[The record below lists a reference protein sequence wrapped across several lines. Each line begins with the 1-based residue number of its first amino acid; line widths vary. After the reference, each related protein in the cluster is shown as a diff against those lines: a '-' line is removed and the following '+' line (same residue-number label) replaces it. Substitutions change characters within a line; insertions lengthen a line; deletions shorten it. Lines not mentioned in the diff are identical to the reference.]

1 MGSVFIR
8 SRSVM
13 DLALGSRSIDLEFN
27 WREHDYSVGE
37 DVKKVKSFVDNQKR
51 HLPTVSNLTNV
62 QQLFLSASQRR
73 AHNIVERFISRP
85 YEERKTTNLLL
96 SIVSVAGGG
105 KTVLL
110 NCISNLLDKNHIRHQ
125 NIAATGS
132 ASAGINGRTIHS
144 AFNLGPKSG
153 NFEKLCNSESV
164 SFLEKENFRDC
175 EFVIIEEF
183 FMLSAA
189 LLNFINHRLQ
199 SIFNDGRPFGNC
211 SIIGAGDPA
220 QLMPIAFAALYSSP
234 EGVSECQQEGI
245 ELYRKF
251 RVCRLESNFRQKDD
265 IKFQELLSNVRFKC
279 VTREDLV
286 ILESRLYKNLSEE
299 EKEKFKSAIRLYP
312 TNARVEAHNQL
323 MLAQLQTPLR
333 KLEPEQRPLHPKI
346 KTDCFF
352 LGEDVRV
359 QLTRNLDIAHG
370 LYRGLQGTI
379 KGWMHDN
386 NSLAVVLV
394 QFDQDYRGATLQG
407 LVPITKVVDYVW
419 DATIC
424 KNIRF
429 TAFPLVNCYASTI
442 HKAQGTTLPLAVSCF
457 GASEQFINQSYV
469 VLSRVRRLEDICFDD
484 EYLVLS
490 RFTDWRFMKL
500 STIILQEYLRL
511 GLFPLRRG
519 DTSSEEEGP
528 PPAKK
533 LCILPPPEED
543 GAVGQRSQ
551 M

>member
-1 MGSVFIR
+1 
-8 SRSVM
+8 M
-13 DLALGSRSIDLEFN
+13 DLALGSRELDLDFN
-27 WREHDYSVGE
+27 WRENDYSLGIHAR
-37 DVKKVKSFVDNQKR
+37 KAKVFIKNQKS
-51 HLPTVSNLTNV
+51 HLPTVSNLKNV

-73 AHNIVERFISRP
+73 AYNIVERFISKP
-85 YEERKTTNLLL
+85 YAERKESNLLL

-110 NCISNLLDKNHIRHQ
+110 NSISNLLEKNNIRHQ
-125 NIAATGS
+125 KIASTGS
-132 ASAGINGRTIHS
+132 ASAGVNGRTIHS

-153 NFEKLCNSESV
+153 NFEKLCDSESV
-164 SFLEKENFRDC
+164 SFLAKENFRNC

-199 SIFNDGRPFGNC
+199 LIFNDSRPFGNC

-234 EGVSECQQEGI
+234 GGVSECQQEGI

-251 RVCRLESNFRQKDD
+251 KVCRLESNFRQKDD
-265 IKFQELLSNVRFKC
+265 IKFQELLSNIRFKC
-279 VTREDLV
+279 VTKEDLV

-299 EKEKFKSAIRLYP
+299 EKARFNCAIRLYP
-312 TNARVEAHNQL
+312 TNAMVESYNL
-323 MLAQLQTPLR
+323 IRLAQLQTPL
-333 KLEPEQRPLHPKI
+333 LEVKPEQRPSNPKI
-346 KTDCFF
+346 KTDTFF
-352 LGEDVRV
+352 LGQDVRV

-370 LYRGLQGTI
+370 LYRGLQGSI

-386 NSLAVVLV
+386 YSLAVVLV
-394 QFDQDYRGATLQG
+394 QFEDYRGATLQG
-407 LVPITKVVDYVW
+407 LVPIPKVVDYVY

-424 KNIRF
+424 RNIRI
-429 TAFPLVNCYASTI
+429 TSFPLVNCYACTI

-457 GASEQFINQSYV
+457 GPYEQFVNQSYV
-469 VLSRVRRLEDICFDD
+469 VLSRVRRLEDICFEDQN
-484 EYLVLS
+484 LPLS

-500 STIILQEYLRL
+500 ATIILQEYLRL

-519 DTSSEEEGP
+519 DTTSEEEEET
-528 PPAKK
+528 
-533 LCILPPPEED
+533 PPPEKKSRYLPPIVED
-543 GAVGQRSQ
+543 GAPGEH
-551 M
+551 